1 VRNSTY
7 QDRTFN
13 DILITENL
21 ISPQKLAQVLGE
33 RENTT
38 EPIGDMLVRL
48 GLITE
53 RDKARCLGKQ
63 NGIAYADLAH
73 RELDP
78 RIARLIPHPLALKHL
93 NALFTL
99 IALVLFFASHAP
111 PNHFRAWLHHPMAAG
126 VAVWTAGHLMAT
138 GLVRDVVLFGAFLVW
153 AIADFIAGRRRDRVE
168 NTQYA
173 AGTAKGDIGAVVIG
187 VIVWALFAFWLHELL
202 IGVKPPV

>member
-1 VRNSTY
+1 MP
-7 QDRTFN
+7 
-13 DILITENL
+13 ILI
-21 ISPQKLAQVLGE
+21 
-33 RENTT
+33 
-38 EPIGDMLVRL
+38 L
-48 GLITE
+48 GLVVF
-53 RDKARCLGKQ
+53 LGAHSVR
-63 NGIAYADLAH
+63 IFADGW
-73 RELDP
+73 RT
-78 RIARLIPHPLALKHL
+78 RMIARIGLKPWKAMYALVSLIGFALLVYGFGVARHAPTLLYVPPLALKHL

-126 VAVWTAGHLMAT
+126 VAVWAAGHLMAT

>member
-1 VRNSTY
+1 
-7 QDRTFN
+7 
-13 DILITENL
+13 ILI
-21 ISPQKLAQVLGE
+21 
-33 RENTT
+33 
-38 EPIGDMLVRL
+38 L
-48 GLITE
+48 GLVVF
-53 RDKARCLGKQ
+53 LGGRPVLIYD
-63 NGIAYADLAH
+63 NSW
-73 RELDP
+73 RT
-78 RIARLIPHPLALKHL
+78 RMIARIGLKPWKAMYALVSLIGFALLVYGFGVARHAPTLLYVPPLALKHL

-126 VAVWTAGHLMAT
+126 VAVWAAGHLMAT
-138 GLVRDVVLFGAFLVW
+138 GLVRDVVLFCAFLVW